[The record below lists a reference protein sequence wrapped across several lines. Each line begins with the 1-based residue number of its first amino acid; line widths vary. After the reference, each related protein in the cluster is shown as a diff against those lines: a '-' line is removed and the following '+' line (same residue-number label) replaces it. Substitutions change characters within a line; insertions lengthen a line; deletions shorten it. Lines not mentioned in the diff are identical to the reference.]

1 LLQDVRTD
9 LDTVVGM
16 INSIEGTRSQ
26 LIALRNTLAADT
38 AMTGIRGDADSLEQ
52 KLIAAEE
59 ELTQL
64 KLTGRGQDD
73 VRYPMKLMARL
84 GWLAD
89 GVGVSDFAPTQQQRE
104 VQQLLRAEV
113 HGARSRL
120 DALLKQAVAGFNEKL
135 RQRNVANIIVVKS

>member
-1 LLQDVRTD
+1 
-9 LDTVVGM
+9 
-16 INSIEGTRSQ
+16 
-26 LIALRNTLAADT
+26 
-38 AMTGIRGDADSLEQ
+38 
-52 KLIAAEE
+52 
-59 ELTQL
+59 
-64 KLTGRGQDD
+64 
-73 VRYPMKLMARL
+73 MKLMARL